1 VAQGGFLSNSERER
15 APSLLQQ
22 KRRNMKTVGRAAS
35 TGTLRYRSGE
45 LFCEGVSVAKIVQRI
60 GTPAYIYS
68 ASRIVARYREFD
80 RSFGSYPHLV
90 CYSVKANGNLQLLRL
105 LARQGAGFD
114 IVSGGELFRVLEAG
128 GRADQVVFSGVGK
141 TAEEIDY
148 ALRSGILLFNCESE
162 SELRLLSERAS
173 RRKQTA
179 RVALRVNP
187 HIEARTHPHIATGL
201 RQHKFGIAMEV
212 AERLYREAHDW
223 PGLQLVGLS
232 CHIGSQ
238 ISDLGP
244 IEQAVRR
251 VVALASRLQKEGFSV
266 QLLDAGGGLAVAY
279 RADDSPPSIVAYCK
293 SILKCVRGSGLKV
306 LVEPGRALV
315 ADSGILVT
323 RITYLKNT
331 GRKKFLV
338 VDAAMND
345 LIRPSLYNAYHEIRP
360 VRRRARATEAVD
372 VVGPIC
378 ESGDFFARNRKLPLA
393 QPDELL
399 ALFTVGAYGFAL
411 SSNYNARPR
420 PAEVLVQG
428 SRWQVARRRETLD
441 DLVRGEAS
449 GRPR

>member
-1 VAQGGFLSNSERER
+1 MKIVRR
-15 APSLLQQ
+15 APSP
-22 KRRNMKTVGRAAS
+22 AAF
-35 TGTLRYRSGE
+35 RYRDGA
-45 LFCEGVSVAKIVQRI
+45 LFCEGVSVAEVVQRI

-68 ASRIVARYREFD
+68 ANQIAAHYRKFN
-80 RSFGSYPHLV
+80 RAFGRYPHMI
-90 CYSVKANGNLQLLRL
+90 CYSVKANGNLQVLRL
-105 LARQGAGFD
+105 LARLGSGFD
-114 IVSGGELFRVLEAG
+114 IVSGGELFRVLQAG
-128 GRADQVVFSGVGK
+128 GRADRVVFSGVGK

-173 RRKQTA
+173 RLQQTA

-201 RQHKFGIAMEV
+201 RQHKFGIEMEA
-212 AERLYREAHDW
+212 AEQLYREAHHW
-223 PGLQLVGLS
+223 PGLRLVGLS

-238 ISDLGP
+238 ISDLRP
-244 IEQAVRR
+244 IEQAVGKI
-251 VVALASRLQKEGFSV
+251 VALASRLQREGFPV

-279 RADDSPPSIVAYCK
+279 RADDAPPSIAAYSR
-293 SILKCVRGSGLKV
+293 SILRCVRGIGLKV

-323 RITYLKNT
+323 RVVHLKTT
-331 GRKKFLV
+331 GRKKFIV

-345 LIRPSLYNAYHEIRP
+345 LIRPSLYSAYHEIRP
-360 VRRRARATEAVD
+360 VRRRARETVPVD

-378 ESGDFFARNRKLPLA
+378 ESGDFFARNRKLPLT
-393 QPDELL
+393 QPGDLL
-399 ALFTVGAYGFAL
+399 AIFTVGAYGFAL

-428 SRWQVARRRETLD
+428 SRWQLARRRETFD
-441 DLVRGEAS
+441 DLVRGEAP
-449 GRPR
+449 GRR